1 MKPIIF
7 LIPVTALLIVI
18 TLYIL
23 LLKKVADK
31 KIFKRFFLIMTVSSF
46 ILNEVWEL
54 VQMPLYEQPIY
65 KIGHIAFCT
74 LAALADMI
82 MVLLLYVCF
91 GFIYK
96 NPFWIWQSNWFKICI
111 VMLTGAAGA
120 VLSEKRHLIIGSW
133 AYDQSM
139 PIVPFVNVG
148 LSPVLQFFL
157 LPVSIYFLSF
167 YIISKVYNYIIFNQ
181 INHH

>member
-1 MKPIIF
+1 M
-7 LIPVTALLIVI
+7 AVI
-18 TLYIL
+18 
-23 LLKKVADK
+23 
-31 KIFKRFFLIMTVSSF
+31 SF
-46 ILNEVWEL
+46 ILNEAWEL
-54 VQMPLYEQPIY
+54 LQMPLYSSAFY
-65 KIGHIAFCT
+65 NFGHIVFCT
-74 LAALADMI
+74 LGALADMI

-167 YIISKVYNYIIFNQ
+167 YIISKVFNYTISNQ

>member
-7 LIPVTALLIVI
+7 LIPVAALLLVI

-31 KIFKRFFLIMTVSSF
+31 KIFKRFFLIMAVISF

-54 VQMPLYEQPIY
+54 LQMPLYSSAY
-65 KIGHIAFCT
+65 YNLGHVVFCT
-74 LAALADMI
+74 LGALADMI

-96 NPFWIWQSNWFKICI
+96 NPFWIWQSNWFKIFV
-111 VMLTGAAGA
+111 VMLTGAVGA
-120 VLSEKRHLIIGSW
+120 VLSEKRHLKIGSW

-148 LSPVLQFFL
+148 LSPFLQFLL
-157 LPVSIYFLSF
+157 LPVVIYFLSYRIILKF
-167 YIISKVYNYIIFNQ
+167 Y
-181 INHH
+181 NHTILH

>member
-1 MKPIIF
+1 M
-7 LIPVTALLIVI
+7 AVI
-18 TLYIL
+18 
-23 LLKKVADK
+23 
-31 KIFKRFFLIMTVSSF
+31 SF

-54 VQMPLYEQPIY
+54 LQMPLYSNAFY
-65 KIGHIAFCT
+65 NLGHVVFCT
-74 LAALADMI
+74 LGALADMI

-96 NPFWIWQSNWFKICI
+96 NPFWIWQSNWFKIFV
-111 VMLTGAAGA
+111 VMLTGAVGA
-120 VLSEKRHLIIGSW
+120 VLSEKRHLKIGSW

-167 YIISKVYNYIIFNQ
+167 YINSKFYNYTIFNQ
-181 INHH
+181 FNQY

>member
-1 MKPIIF
+1 M
-7 LIPVTALLIVI
+7 AVI
-18 TLYIL
+18 
-23 LLKKVADK
+23 
-31 KIFKRFFLIMTVSSF
+31 SF

-54 VQMPLYEQPIY
+54 LQMPLYSSAY
-65 KIGHIAFCT
+65 YNLGHVVFCT
-74 LAALADMI
+74 LGALADMI

>member
-31 KIFKRFFLIMTVSSF
+31 KIFKRFFLIMTLSSF

-96 NPFWIWQSNWFKICI
+96 NP
-111 VMLTGAAGA
+111 
-120 VLSEKRHLIIGSW
+120 GSMNK
-133 AYDQSM
+133 A
-139 PIVPFVNVG
+139 
-148 LSPVLQFFL
+148 L
-157 LPVSIYFLSF
+157 LPIPKKTKSIKIKGVIKTTLTR
-167 YIISKVYNYIIFNQ
+167 
-181 INHH
+181 

>member
-1 MKPIIF
+1 M
-7 LIPVTALLIVI
+7 AVI
-18 TLYIL
+18 
-23 LLKKVADK
+23 
-31 KIFKRFFLIMTVSSF
+31 SF

-54 VQMPLYEQPIY
+54 LQMPLYSSAY
-65 KIGHIAFCT
+65 YNLGHVVFCT
-74 LAALADMI
+74 LGALADMI

-167 YIISKVYNYIIFNQ
+167 YIISKVFNYTISNQ

>member
-1 MKPIIF
+1 MNPIIF

-18 TLYIL
+18 TLYTL
-23 LLKKVADK
+23 LLKKVTDK
-31 KIFKRFFLIMTVSSF
+31 KIFKRFFLIMAVISF
-46 ILNEVWEL
+46 ILNEFWEL

-65 KIGHIAFCT
+65 KMGHIAFCT
-74 LAALADMI
+74 LGALADMI

-91 GFIYK
+91 GVLYK
-96 NPFWIWQSNWFKICI
+96 KAFWVWQSNWVKILV

-120 VLSEKRHLIIGSW
+120 VLSEKRHLLIGSW
-133 AYDQSM
+133 AYNQSM

-157 LPVSIYFLSF
+157 LPVISYFLSL
-167 YIISKVYNYIIFNQ
+167 YIISKFYNYTIFNQ